1 MALPFVFLQSPP
13 LLCGLFDEESGDLL
27 WIRFEF
33 GVEDGPKN
41 VTFGKNL
48 TFVGWLPEG
57 SSKVSVAAR
66 SSASVG
72 LPVQSAPPVDP
83 NIER

>member
-13 LLCGLFDEESGDLL
+13 LLCGLFDEKAAICSGSDSSSASKTAP
-27 WIRFEF
+27 R
-33 GVEDGPKN
+33 N

-66 SSASVG
+66 SSDSVG
-72 LPVQSAPPVDP
+72 FPVQSPPPMDP